1 MRISHGAVIV
11 LVPGHLRFLDGLV
24 DNLNESSRRFD
35 QVVVVASGFSAM
47 FRVKKILSGL
57 ICDDLTLVRAP
68 LGSAGKN
75 RNLGWRLVDTELV
88 SFLDSDDLYGPER
101 NTVIG
106 EIYLQTEFDL
116 FLHGFTSFDDGQQ
129 GALALGVDIEHPL
142 DGLVRRSE
150 LSSRRPRNRTAELMG
165 QTRSTNVQFRD
176 PASEFEVQHAHATL
190 RTALREEFEFHEVF
204 GVRNEDGVL
213 AQDVL
218 DAGREVVL
226 SPLKLSGY
234 RQGARAKPRRFLA
247 SFLSGVTPAAVPGES
262 KFDVIRM
269 S

>member
-24 DNLNESSRRFD
+24 ENLNESSRRFD
-35 QVVVVASGFSAM
+35 QIVVVASGFSSM
-47 FRVKKILSGL
+47 FRVKKSLSSL

-75 RNLGWRLVDTELV
+75 RNLGWRLIDTELV
-88 SFLDSDDLYGPER
+88 SFLDSDDLYGLER
-101 NTVIG
+101 NVVIG
-106 EIYLQTEFDL
+106 EIYLETQFDL
-116 FLHGFTSFDDGQQ
+116 FLHGFTSFDDGHQ
-129 GALALGVDIEHPL
+129 GALSLGVKIELPL
-142 DGLVRRSE
+142 DRLVRRDK
-150 LSSRRPRNRTAELMG
+150 LSSRRPRNRSLELKG
-165 QTRSTNVQFRD
+165 QTPSTNLRFRD
-176 PASEFEVQHAHATL
+176 PAAEFEVQHAHATV
-190 RTALREEFEFHEVF
+190 RTVLREGFEFHEVF
-204 GVRNEDGVL
+204 GIRNEDGVL

-247 SFLSGVTPAAVPGES
+247 MCLSRVSRTGSPGKS
-262 KFDVIRM
+262 KFDVIPM